1 MNLCRSRV
9 VNYTFRPW
17 LLEYFMS
24 FKLSRTIITLLIPCC
39 KFFVPYLWWKS
50 LVSPHDGVLGYWAR
64 YSPFRIE
71 ALRNRVFALLTILRH
86 RDCSWG
92 LTKKQVISK
101 NNLPVSLLSIY
112 SHVSIFTTNNHF
124 SFHTWFDTS
133 AKEAVTTTP
142 NTNWSVKIPRNFD
155 YLWHIWSWFWSHS
168 NIWKYIFTH
177 HFSLSVFFHKSFCLL
192 NKHKTLF
199 ENELQKQCV
208 CRWLLYLTT
217 IHTKLNKT
225 DSMLN
230 FMFNSTVTLFS
241 GLAQ

>member
-101 NNLPVSLLSIY
+101 NNLPVSLS
-112 SHVSIFTTNNHF
+112 
-124 SFHTWFDTS
+124 
-133 AKEAVTTTP
+133 
-142 NTNWSVKIPRNFD
+142 
-155 YLWHIWSWFWSHS
+155 
-168 NIWKYIFTH
+168 
-177 HFSLSVFFHKSFCLL
+177 C
-192 NKHKTLF
+192 
-199 ENELQKQCV
+199 
-208 CRWLLYLTT
+208 LYLLQ
-217 IHTKLNKT
+217 IIIFHFIPGLILRQKKLSPPLLTLIGASKSLAILKST
-225 DSMLN
+225 LN
-230 FMFNSTVTLFS
+230 GF
-241 GLAQ
+241 